1 MKINPANV
9 RFILVEPMYP
19 GNIGSS
25 ARALKSMGFSD
36 LLLVNPCDIQDAEA
50 QRLAH
55 ASEDVLNSARI
66 FASLEEAIED
76 CHFVVA
82 TTQRHREYRF
92 PYFTPDELAQKAI
105 PLSGEGNIAIV
116 FGRER
121 SGLTNEEI
129 RLCDAISTAP
139 AAVSHPSLNLAQ
151 AVLVY
156 AYELHKGSFEDD
168 KKFSW
173 KPADQRQILS
183 VYEHLEKSLRR
194 VDFQPRDN
202 WDKFI
207 MRFRRLLG
215 RAHPEVR
222 DVQLLHK
229 ILQAFDEY
237 IDPPGKKGIDD

>member
-9 RFILVEPMYP
+9 CFILVEPQYP

-25 ARALKSMGFSD
+25 ARALKSMGFSE
-36 LLLVNPCDIQDAEA
+36 LILVNPCDFQDSEA

-55 ASEDVLNSARI
+55 ASEDVLNAARI
-66 FASLEEAIED
+66 VPTLQEAIED
-76 CHFVVA
+76 CHFIVA

-92 PYFTPDELAQKAI
+92 PYYTPEELAQKAI
-105 PLSGEGNIAIV
+105 PLTIEGRIAIV

-129 RLCDAISTAP
+129 RLCDVISTAP

-156 AYELHKGSFEDD
+156 AYELHKGSFEDE
-168 KKFSW
+168 KKFTW
-173 KPADQRQILS
+173 KPADHRQISS

-202 WDKFI
+202 WEKFI

-215 RAHPEVR
+215 RAQPEIR

-237 IDPPGKKGIDD
+237 IDPPGKEH